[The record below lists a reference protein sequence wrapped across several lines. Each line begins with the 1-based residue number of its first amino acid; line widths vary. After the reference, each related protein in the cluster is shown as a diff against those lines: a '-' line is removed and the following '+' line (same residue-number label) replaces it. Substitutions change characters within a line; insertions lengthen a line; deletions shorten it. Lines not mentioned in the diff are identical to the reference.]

1 MRTLT
6 DRQAARK
13 LPRRILLTDSDRL
26 ADPRDAIRALPAYS
40 GVILRHY
47 NVPDRVGLARELLA
61 ICRPKQI
68 SLLVAGD
75 ACLAKTVGADGL
87 HLPED
92 MLAHGLGYWR
102 KWQRPGALLC
112 VAAHSP
118 KALRKAAAASADFAL
133 LSPVFPTKSHQ
144 GRRAIGIHRFAS
156 WASNAQLPV
165 YALGGITLQNKS
177 RVLAAGAA
185 GWAAIGALSKS
196 NQGLD

>member
-1 MRTLT
+1 MP
-6 DRQAARK
+6 Q
-13 LPRRILLTDSDRL
+13 RILLTDSDRL
-26 ADPRDAIRALPAYS
+26 ADPRNAIRALPAYS

-47 NVPDRVGLARELLA
+47 NVPDRAGLARELLA

-68 SLLVAGD
+68 PLLIAGD

-102 KWQRPGALLC
+102 RWQSPGALLC

-118 KALRKAAAASADFAL
+118 KALSKAAAASADFAL
-133 LSPVFPTKSHQ
+133 LSPVFPTKSHL
-144 GRRAIGIHRFAS
+144 GLRAIGVHRFAS

-165 YALGGITLQNKS
+165 YALGGITLQNKA
-177 RVLAAGAA
+177 RILAAGAV
-185 GWAAIGALSKS
+185 GWASIGALSKS